1 MNKIASKKYFIPIFI
16 CLAIVLGAAYFYLF
30 ASLAKDGK
38 TYYLYIDNDDNID
51 SIYARLDTMTTS
63 AGMSAFSML
72 ARHDGYAEKIIQG
85 RYAVKPG
92 IGALRLLRNLK
103 NGTQTPLHLT
113 IPSVRTTDKLAAV
126 LGNKL
131 QIDSLELVKELTN
144 PATCSRYGLD
154 TLTITC
160 LFIPNTYDVYWTIS
174 AKELLD
180 RMQKE
185 SRTFWNEDRRRKA
198 KALGM
203 TEVQI
208 ITLAS
213 IVDEETA
220 NNDEKPMVA
229 QMYLNR
235 LREDMPLQADP
246 TVKFALKQFELKRIY
261 HGQLSVNSPFNTYR
275 NKGLPPGP
283 IRIPTVAGIDAVLNH
298 ANHDYL
304 YMCAK
309 EDFSGTHN
317 FAKTYEEHLQ
327 NAKRYSDALNKHGI
341 K

>member
-1 MNKIASKKYFIPIFI
+1 MKKIASKTYLIPIFI
-16 CLAIVLGAAYFYLF
+16 CLAIVAGAAYFYLF
-30 ASLAKDGK
+30 ASIAKDGK
-38 TYYLYIDNDDNID
+38 EHFIYIDKDDNAD
-51 SIYARLDTMTTS
+51 SVFAKLDTMTTTS
-63 AGMSAFSML
+63 GMAAFSML
-72 ARHDGYAEKIIQG
+72 ARHSGYGERIIPG

-92 IGALRLLRNLK
+92 TGALQLLRNMR
-103 NGTQTPLHLT
+103 NGAQAPVRLT
-113 IPSVRTTDKLAAV
+113 IPSVRTKEKLAAI

-131 QIDSLELVKELTN
+131 QTDSLELAKKLAD
-144 PATCSRYGLD
+144 PAVCSRYGLD
-154 TLTITC
+154 TMTIAC
-160 LFIPNTYDVYWTIS
+160 LFIPNTYNVYWTIS
-174 AKELLD
+174 ARELLD

-185 SRTFWNEDRRRKA
+185 SRIFWNEDRRK
-198 KALGM
+198 KTKNLGL
-203 TEVQI
+203 TEVQV

-220 NNDEKPMVA
+220 NDAEKPMVA

-235 LREDMPLQADP
+235 LRADMPLQADP
-246 TVKFALKQFELKRIY
+246 TIKFALKQFELKRIY
-261 HGQLSVNSPFNTYR
+261 HGHLSVNSPFNTYR

-298 ANHDYL
+298 AVHEYL

-309 EDFSGTHN
+309 EDLSGTHN

-327 NAKRYSDALNKHGI
+327 NAKKYSDALNKRGI

>member
-72 ARHDGYAEKIIQG
+72 ARHDGYAEKIIPG

-154 TLTITC
+154 TLTIAC

-174 AKELLD
+174 AKGLLD

>member
-1 MNKIASKKYFIPIFI
+1 MTSKRYWIPILI
-16 CLAIVLGAAYFYLF
+16 CLAIVAGTAYFYLF

-38 TYYLYIDNDDNID
+38 TYYIYIDADDNID
-51 SIYARLDTMTTS
+51 SINARLDTMTTS
-63 AGMSAFSML
+63 SGMAAFSML
-72 ARHDGYAEKIIQG
+72 ARHNGYERNIIPG

-92 IGALRLLRNLK
+92 MGALRLLRNLK
-103 NGTQTPLHLT
+103 NGAQTPLHLT

-126 LGNKL
+126 LGSKL
-131 QIDSLELVKELTN
+131 QIDSLELMKELSD
-144 PATCSRYGLD
+144 PATCARYGLD
-154 TLTITC
+154 TLTIAC

-174 AKELLD
+174 ARELLD

-185 SRTFWNEDRRRKA
+185 SRAFWKGDRQSKA
-198 KALGM
+198 KAMGM
-203 TEVQI
+203 TEVQVM
-208 ITLAS
+208 TLAS

-220 NNDEKPMVA
+220 NDAEKPMVA

-246 TVKFALKQFELKRIY
+246 TVKFALKQFDLKRIY
-261 HGQLSVNSPFNTYR
+261 NVHLSVNSPFNTYR

-283 IRIPTVAGIDAVLNH
+283 IRIPSVSGIDAVLNH
-298 ANHDYL
+298 AHHDYL

-317 FAKTYEEHLQ
+317 FAKTYEEHLL
-327 NAKRYSDALNKHGI
+327 NAKRYSEALNKRGI